1 MYFFLMKSFYYFS
14 YFDKMFSFLHGKH
27 SRGHP
32 SLKKSSSKK
41 NIEDPRR
48 YSCSN
53 APTFINS
60 GDFGHQESARH
71 SSYFQRQPTPR
82 NPYFDQIPSIFHP
95 YIVHIEDVL
104 GDGNCG
110 FRAISTCLGGHEDA
124 WDNIRR
130 ELMGELS
137 EYHYYY
143 STVIGNEYLRI
154 YEALNFF

>member
-1 MYFFLMKSFYYFS
+1 MPSKTLFREPSV
-14 YFDKMFSFLHGKH
+14 HIT
-27 SRGHP
+27 SRGRH
-32 SLKKSSSKK
+32 SIKKSSSKK
-41 NIEDPRR
+41 NIEDLRR

-60 GDFGHQESARH
+60 RFGHQESARH

-95 YIVHIEDVL
+95 YIVYIEDVL

-110 FRAISTCLGGHEDA
+110 FQAISTCLGGHEDA

-137 EYHYYY
+137 E
-143 STVIGNEYLRI
+143 
-154 YEALNFF
+154 